1 MLLEPAASATSDA
14 GRRQDMSNI
23 ECEPLLSQV
32 LDDPMTQVLMLS
44 DGVDPRQL
52 HHLIKEARQ
61 RIAAADRDAPPTP
74 PVSRRG

>member
-1 MLLEPAASATSDA
+1 
-14 GRRQDMSNI
+14 MSKT

-52 HHLIKEARQ
+52 DDLIKEARR
-61 RIAAADRDAPPTP
+61 RIAAAQRDEPSWPSGA
-74 PVSRRG
+74 RRR

>member
-1 MLLEPAASATSDA
+1 MTKT
-14 GRRQDMSNI
+14 

-52 HHLIKEARQ
+52 QHLIKEARE
-61 RIAAADRDAPPTP
+61 RIAAADREARPAP
-74 PVSRRG
+74 PVSRRR

>member
-1 MLLEPAASATSDA
+1 MNKT
-14 GRRQDMSNI
+14 

-52 HHLIKEARQ
+52 HHLIREARQ
-61 RIAAADRDAPPTP
+61 RIAAADRDPSPTP
-74 PVSRRG
+74 PVPRRR

>member
-1 MLLEPAASATSDA
+1 
-14 GRRQDMSNI
+14 MSKT

-52 HHLIKEARQ
+52 HHLIREARQ
-61 RIAAADRDAPPTP
+61 RIAAAERDEPLPPSPTL
-74 PVSRRG
+74 RRR

>member
-1 MLLEPAASATSDA
+1 MTKT
-14 GRRQDMSNI
+14 

-61 RIAAADRDAPPTP
+61 RIAAAERDAAPSPSL
-74 PVSRRG
+74 SRRR

>member
-1 MLLEPAASATSDA
+1 MTKT
-14 GRRQDMSNI
+14 

-61 RIAAADRDAPPTP
+61 RIAAADRDAAPSPSL
-74 PVSRRG
+74 SRRR

>member
-1 MLLEPAASATSDA
+1 
-14 GRRQDMSNI
+14 MSKT

-44 DGVDPRQL
+44 DGVDTRQL

-61 RIAAADRDAPPTP
+61 RIAAADRDAPAP
-74 PVSRRG
+74 PPPISRRR

>member
-1 MLLEPAASATSDA
+1 
-14 GRRQDMSNI
+14 MSKS

-32 LDDPMTQVLMLS
+32 LDDPMTKVLMLS

-61 RIAAADRDAPPTP
+61 RIAAADRDVPAPPP
-74 PVSRRG
+74 PSSRRR

>member
-1 MLLEPAASATSDA
+1 
-14 GRRQDMSNI
+14 MSKTN
-23 ECEPLLSQV
+23 CEPLLSQV

-61 RIAAADRDAPPTP
+61 RIAAADRDAPEP
-74 PVSRRG
+74 PPASRRR

>member
-1 MLLEPAASATSDA
+1 
-14 GRRQDMSNI
+14 MSKT

-52 HHLIKEARQ
+52 HHLIREARQ
-61 RIAAADRDAPPTP
+61 RIAAAERDDRAPPSP
-74 PVSRRG
+74 GARRR